1 VGELR
6 RTQNPRYTI
15 YPKAD
20 QKKRKIA
27 LVSFAILLA
36 AAFLGWTYYYERM
49 VSSKVKAAVRV
60 VVNSSD
66 ISDADLEVCL
76 RTAKLE
82 SRTKKDA
89 DVVARLDK
97 MASLMRQ
104 SSFDKQRGQD
114 SRVRDTL
121 SEAIKGC
128 SQNPDESC
136 RKLQQ
141 SLAEFT
147 EQSQRLLEKSKEE
160 QAEAHTLS
168 LLATAMLEPCR
179 APRARILPGTRI

>member
-1 VGELR
+1 MGELH
-6 RTQNPRYTI
+6 RTQNPRYPM

-20 QKKRKIA
+20 HQKTRKI
-27 LVSFAILLA
+27 VFVTFAIILLA
-36 AAFLGWTYYYERM
+36 SAFLAWYYNERM

-60 VVNSSD
+60 VVNSPN
-66 ISDADLEVCL
+66 ITDANLEVYL

-97 MASLMRQ
+97 MVSLMRQ
-104 SSFDKQRGQD
+104 SSFDKERGQD
-114 SRVRDTL
+114 SRVMDTL

-128 SQNPDESC
+128 STNPDESC

-147 EQSQRLLEKSKEE
+147 EQSQHLLEKSKEE
-160 QAEAHTLS
+160 QAKAETLS
-168 LLATAMLEPCR
+168 TSLRLDVG
-179 APRARILPGTRI
+179 LPP

>member
-1 VGELR
+1 MGELY

-15 YPKAD
+15 YRKAD
-20 QKKRKIA
+20 GQKKRKIA
-27 LVSFAILLA
+27 FFAIVLLA
-36 AAFLGWTYYYERM
+36 SAFLGWNCYNERM

-60 VVNSSD
+60 VVNSPN
-66 ISDADLEVCL
+66 ITDADLEIYL
-76 RTAKLE
+76 QTAKLE

-104 SSFDKQRGQD
+104 SSFDKERGQD
-114 SRVRDTL
+114 TRVMDTL

-128 SQNPDESC
+128 STHPDESC

-147 EQSQRLLEKSKEE
+147 EESQHLFEKSKEE
-160 QAEAHTLS
+160 QAQAKTLS
-168 LLATAMLEPCR
+168 TSLRLDVGSSRRTVGSLL
-179 APRARILPGTRI
+179 LP

>member
-1 VGELR
+1 MGQLH
-6 RTQNPRYTI
+6 RTTDWESRYKI

-20 QKKRKIA
+20 EKKRTIA
-27 LVSFAILLA
+27 FVTSAIIVLA
-36 AAFLGWTYYYERM
+36 SAFLGWIYYNERM
-49 VSSKVKAAVRV
+49 VSSKVKAAVLA
-60 VVNSSD
+60 VVNSPN
-66 ISDADLEVCL
+66 ITDADLEVYL

-82 SRTKKDA
+82 SRTKRDA

-104 SSFDKQRGQD
+104 CSFDKERGQD
-114 SRVRDTL
+114 TRVMDTL

-128 SQNPDESC
+128 STNPDESC

-147 EQSQRLLEKSKEE
+147 EQSQHLLEKSKGE
-160 QAEAHTLS
+160 QAQAQTLFS
-168 LLATAMLEPCR
+168 NLRVDVGLPPRLAQN
-179 APRARILPGTRI
+179 

>member
-1 VGELR
+1 MGELHR
-6 RTQNPRYTI
+6 PQNPRYTI

-20 QKKRKIA
+20 DRKKRKSAI
-27 LVSFAILLA
+27 VTFAIILLA
-36 AAFLGWTYYYERM
+36 SAFLGWIYYNERM

-60 VVNSSD
+60 VVNSPN
-66 ISDADLEVCL
+66 ITDADLEVYL

-97 MASLMRQ
+97 MVSLMRQ
-104 SSFDKQRGQD
+104 SSFDKERGQD
-114 SRVRDTL
+114 RRVMDTL

-128 SQNPDESC
+128 STNPDESC
-136 RKLQQ
+136 RKLQK

-147 EQSQRLLEKSKEE
+147 EQSQHLLEKSKEE
-160 QAEAHTLS
+160 QSEAQTLS
-168 LLATAMLEPCR
+168 TSLRWDVGLP
-179 APRARILPGTRI
+179 PRPVQDER

>member
-1 VGELR
+1 MGELR

-20 QKKRKIA
+20 DQKKRKM
-27 LVSFAILLA
+27 VFVTFAIILLA
-36 AAFLGWTYYYERM
+36 SALFGWIYYNERM

-60 VVNSSD
+60 VVDSPN
-66 ISDADLEVCL
+66 ITDADLEVYL

-97 MASLMRQ
+97 MVSLMRQ
-104 SSFDKQRGQD
+104 SSFDKERGQD
-114 SRVRDTL
+114 SRVMDTL
-121 SEAIKGC
+121 SEAIKSC
-128 SQNPDESC
+128 STNPDESC

-160 QAEAHTLS
+160 QEKAQTLS
-168 LLATAMLEPCR
+168 TSLRLDVG
-179 APRARILPGTRI
+179 LPP

>member
-1 VGELR
+1 MGELH

-20 QKKRKIA
+20 DQKKRKTA
-27 LVSFAILLA
+27 FFAIILSA
-36 AAFLGWTYYYERM
+36 SAFVGWNYYNERM

-60 VVNSSD
+60 IVDSPN
-66 ISDADLEVCL
+66 ITDADVEVYL

-97 MASLMRQ
+97 MVSVMRQ
-104 SSFDKQRGQD
+104 SSFDKERGQD
-114 SRVRDTL
+114 RRVMDTL

-128 SQNPDESC
+128 STHPDESC

-141 SLAEFT
+141 SFAEFT
-147 EQSQRLLEKSKEE
+147 EQSQHLLEKSKNE
-160 QAEAHTLS
+160 QAEAQTLS
-168 LLATAMLEPCR
+168 TSLRLDVGLSAQSER
-179 APRARILPGTRI
+179 